1 MKYILHADDDH
12 SDRWDFKYLVNTID
26 PSINVLGFSNGLELM
41 QYLGGISDQLLPFM
55 IFLDLRMPIWDGIKT
70 LQAIKNEPRFMSI
83 PVYIWSIAD
92 TKREM
97 ELCIRSGAEQ
107 FLTKPTTGEE
117 HTRSRILISGMIN
130 KILI

>member
-97 ELCIRSGAEQ
+97 ELCIRSGRRAVSYQ
-107 FLTKPTTGEE
+107 T
-117 HTRSRILISGMIN
+117 HHR
-130 KILI
+130 